1 MPATISSLRPQTSR
15 SLSRAQPPSSWSAH
29 PSNPGSSQ
37 GVGPVPALSFD
48 ALVAIA
54 SGLAWSL
61 QPVPGVGDDP
71 RSARSVRLIATAL
84 YDVWLITWPMG
95 SSIGPHDHGTAR
107 SVLQIVEGE
116 LIESVADQP
125 HGSPSQTRILRKGD
139 ATRGEPSLV
148 HDLVNGSDDEAT
160 SLHVYSPPL
169 SDLTLFPT
177 LSGDEGGRTVPVG
190 VRSPQASS
198 SDHDPLRRQRLSLVD
213 DDT

>member
-1 MPATISSLRPQTSR
+1 MPGTISSLRPQPRRGPSG
-15 SLSRAQPPSSWSAH
+15 AQRPSGWSVH
-29 PSNPGSSQ
+29 PSNPDPSPAVDPAS
-37 GVGPVPALSFD
+37 ALSFD

-61 QPVPGVGDDP
+61 EPVPGVGDDP
-71 RSARSVRLIATAL
+71 RSARSVRLIATAR
-84 YDVWLITWPMG
+84 YDVWLITWPKG
-95 SSIGPHDHGTAR
+95 SSIGPHDHGNAR

-116 LIESVADQP
+116 LIESLADQS
-125 HGSPSQTRILRKGD
+125 HASPSRTRVLRKGD

-148 HDLVNGSDDEAT
+148 HDLLNASDAEAT

-177 LSGDEGGRTVPVG
+177 LGGDEQGRTVPVG

-198 SDHDPLRRQRLSLVD
+198 SDHDSLRGQKLSLVAE
-213 DDT
+213 